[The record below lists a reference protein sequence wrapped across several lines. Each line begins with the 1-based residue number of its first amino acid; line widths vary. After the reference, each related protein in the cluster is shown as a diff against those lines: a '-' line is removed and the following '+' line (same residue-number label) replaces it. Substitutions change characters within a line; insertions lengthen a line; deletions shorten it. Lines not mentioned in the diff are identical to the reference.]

1 MKFSIF
7 LPTFNRHAS
16 LMCTLQSIDAQKHDD
31 YQVFIVDRGSEP
43 PVKDIVQRFN
53 NQCFKYMESSQSV
66 DINDEAEKI
75 IDKITDGLF
84 LFLADDDVILPK
96 TLQIIS
102 QLAEEFKD
110 IEYFSGG
117 YGSFDYTESKLS
129 LQRDFSGL
137 LKSYDAKSMCYGC
150 FNSWGI
156 GIKRK
161 YAMPQCHSSVSFLKN
176 SLIKKTRSKQKQLFI
191 KSFGDIG
198 YTGAMAN
205 TKNFLP
211 RSPDRPY
218 WCWAR

>member
-7 LPTFNRHAS
+7 LPTYNRHAS
-16 LMCTLQSIDAQKHDD
+16 LTSTLRSINAQLHDN
-31 YQVFIVDRGSEP
+31 YEVFIVDRGSEP
-43 PVKDIVQRFN
+43 SVFDIVCSFKNERFVYI
-53 NQCFKYMESSQSV
+53 QSSQSV
-66 DINDEAEKI
+66 DINDDAENV
-75 IDKITDGLF
+75 IDKISSGFF

-161 YAMPQCHSSVSFLKN
+161 YAMPPQCHSSVSFLKN
-176 SLIKKTRSKQKQLFI
+176 SLIKRLEASNNSYLLNHLETSATLEPWQTLRIF
-191 KSFGDIG
+191 
-198 YTGAMAN
+198 YTSIS
-205 TKNFLP
+205 
-211 RSPDRPY
+211 R
-218 WCWAR
+218 